1 MRSISSKP
9 ITPRGEFGR
18 AVSQALSTN
27 RFIFGFLGIS
37 FLVFFVL
44 GILVYMI
51 AFGLFYGFV
60 KLAFVLDPVYQLFVR
75 FIRIEGLP
83 PRLVKPTTG
92 QAIYAWVSL
101 IFPALF
107 VYVGVKQLLILGFA
121 SQNMLWILIRA
132 FSIIMSR

>member
-1 MRSISSKP
+1 MRTIGSKHS
-9 ITPRGEFGR
+9 TPREEFGH

-27 RFIFGFLGIS
+27 KFIFRFLGIS
-37 FLVFFVL
+37 FLVFFAL

-51 AFGLFYGFV
+51 AFSLFYGFV
-60 KLAFVLDPVYQLFVR
+60 KLAFVLDPVYQIFVR
-75 FIRIEGLP
+75 LIRIDGLP
-83 PRLVKPTTG
+83 SRLVKPSTG

-107 VYVGVKQLLILGFA
+107 VYVGVRLLLMIGFA
-121 SQNMLWILIRA
+121 SQNMLWILSRV